1 MKMEV
6 RFRPLAGFWFL
17 KTDQQAERLC
27 WNSFPSP
34 CGVLV
39 LKGIRT
45 SRGRG
50 ADISFRPLA
59 GFWFLKLIRSGYH
72 GNEEEQFPSPC
83 GVLVL
88 KASLRRFSVRRSHS
102 FRPLAGFWFL
112 KGMEEVD
119 AFLREEVGFRPLA
132 GFWFLN

>member
-6 RFRPLAGFWFL
+6 R
-17 KTDQQAERLC
+17 
-27 WNSFPSP
+27 
-34 CGVLV
+34 
-39 LKGIRT
+39 
-45 SRGRG
+45 
-50 ADISFRPLA
+50 FRPLA

-112 KGMEEVD
+112 K
-119 AFLREEVGFRPLA
+119 ARKT
-132 GFWFLN
+132 N